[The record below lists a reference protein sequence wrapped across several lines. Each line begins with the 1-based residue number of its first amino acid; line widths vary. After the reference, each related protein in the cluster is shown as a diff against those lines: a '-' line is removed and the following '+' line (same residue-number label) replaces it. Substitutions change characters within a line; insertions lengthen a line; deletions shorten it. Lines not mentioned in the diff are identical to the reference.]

1 MKHHPSRLSAA
12 HQQRGA
18 AALVVTTLLFFVMVL
33 VTLFVNRN
41 LVFEQRASANQY
53 RATQAFE
60 AAEAGAEWA
69 LAQLNN
75 AQRIGP
81 DCLPTADS
89 SATSFRSRT
98 LNQSSAAFAPR
109 TWNNAGVATALQPTC
124 VRSAAGWNCNCP
136 TNGAPV
142 VSAPEGDGPFPAFSV
157 QFAAGDKPG
166 TLRVSATGCT
176 SLAGVCLPGSS
187 SNVDATARID
197 LTVGLLAGLRT
208 PPAAALTTRGNI
220 DADGAAFGAHNAD
233 PATGLALHAG
243 TGIAASNARLTTAAG
258 APLASAQQSHD
269 AGLAALSTDRLF
281 ASYFG
286 LDKRRWKAQPAVQH
300 VVCGSDCGA
309 AITAAADSTNGS
321 TLLWVEGDLTLD
333 GPVTIGSALH
343 PVVLVVDGAAR
354 IRGAVAFHGFLY
366 SGALSWN
373 DTALPGA
380 LLRGAALSET
390 DYTGNGAP
398 DLVYDNSVLATL
410 KTRSGSFTRIN
421 GGWRDF

>member
-1 MKHHPSRLSAA
+1 MKHLHHPSTGVR
-12 HQQRGA
+12 QQRGA

-69 LAQLNN
+69 LAQFNN
-75 AQRIGP
+75 PQRIGP
-81 DCLPTADS
+81 DCLPTGDG

-98 LNQSSAAFAPR
+98 LNQTGAAFAAR
-109 TWNNAGVATALQPTC
+109 TWNNAGVATPLRPTC
-124 VRSAAGWNCNCP
+124 VRSASGWNCSCP
-136 TNGAPV
+136 TNGAPAL
-142 VSAPEGDGPFPAFSV
+142 SAPEGDGPFPAFSL
-157 QFAAGDKPG
+157 QFGAGDKPG

-176 SLAGVCLPGSS
+176 SLAGECRPGSS

-197 LTVGLLAGLRT
+197 MTVGLLASLRT

-243 TGIAASNARLTTAAG
+243 AGIAASNVRLTTPAG

-269 AGLAALSTDRLF
+269 AGLATMSTDRLF

-286 LDKRRWKAQPAVQH
+286 LDKARWKGQPTVQRM
-300 VVCGSDCGA
+300 VCGSDCGA
-309 AITAAADSTNGS
+309 MIAAAVAATDGS
-321 TLLWVEGDLTLD
+321 ALLWIDGDLALD
-333 GPVTIGSALH
+333 GPVTVGSALQ
-343 PVVLVVDGAAR
+343 PVVLVVDGTAR
-354 IRGAVAFHGFLY
+354 LRGAVAFHGFLY

-373 DTALPGA
+373 DTAAPGA
-380 LLRGAALSET
+380 VLRGAALSET
-390 DYTGNGAP
+390 TYTGNGTP
-398 DLVYDNSVLATL
+398 DLVYDRGALDTL
-410 KTRSGSFTRIN
+410 KTRSGSFARIN

>member
-1 MKHHPSRLSAA
+1 MEHHHHSPTAA
-12 HQQRGA
+12 HRQRGA

-69 LAQLNN
+69 LAQLNDP
-75 AQRIGP
+75 QRIGP
-81 DCLPTADS
+81 DCLPTGDT
-89 SATSFRSRT
+89 SATSFRSRYLSPT
-98 LNQSSAAFAPR
+98 SAAFAAR
-109 TWNNAGVATALQPTC
+109 TWNNAGLATTLQPTC
-124 VRSAAGWNCNCP
+124 VRSASGWNCSCP
-136 TNGAPV
+136 VNGAPTL
-142 VSAPEGDGPFPAFSV
+142 SAPEGDGPFPAFSV

-166 TLRVSATGCT
+166 TLRVTATGCT
-176 SLAGVCLPGSS
+176 SLAGVCLAGSS

-220 DADGAAFGAHNAD
+220 DADGAALGAHNAD

-258 APLASAQQSHD
+258 APLASALLSHD
-269 AGLAALSTDRLF
+269 ASLATLSTDRFF

-286 LDKRRWKAQPAVQH
+286 LDKARWKSQAAVQRI
-300 VVCGSDCGA
+300 VCGSDCGA
-309 AITAAADSTNGS
+309 SIAAAADSTDGS
-321 TLLWVEGDLTLD
+321 ALLWVEGDLALD
-333 GPVTIGSALH
+333 GPVTIGSPLQ
-343 PVVLVVDGAAR
+343 PVVLVVSGAAR
-354 IRGAVAFHGFLY
+354 LRGAVAFHGVLY
-366 SGALSWN
+366 SSALSWS
-373 DTALPGA
+373 DTATPGA
-380 LLRGAALSET
+380 VLRGAALSET
-390 DYTGNGAP
+390 TYTGNGAP
-398 DLVYDNSVLATL
+398 DLVYDSGVLATL
-410 KTRSGSFTRIN
+410 KTRTGSFARIN

>member
-1 MKHHPSRLSAA
+1 MKHLRHSSTGAR
-12 HQQRGA
+12 QQRGA

-69 LAQLNN
+69 LAQLNDP
-75 AQRIGP
+75 QRIGP
-81 DCLPTADS
+81 DCLPTGDA
-89 SATSFRSRT
+89 SATSFRSRY
-98 LNQSSAAFAPR
+98 LSSNSAAFAAR
-109 TWNNAGVATALQPTC
+109 TWINAGLATTLQPTC
-124 VRSAAGWNCNCP
+124 VRSASGWNCSCP
-136 TNGAPV
+136 TNGAPTL
-142 VSAPEGDGPFPAFSV
+142 SAPEGDGPFPAFSV

-166 TLRVSATGCT
+166 TLRVLATGCT
-176 SLAGVCLPGSS
+176 SLAGVCLAGST

-197 LTVGLLAGLRT
+197 VTVGLLAGLRT
-208 PPAAALTTRGNI
+208 PPSAALTTRGNI

-286 LDKRRWKAQPAVQH
+286 LDKARWKSQPAVQRI
-300 VVCGSDCGA
+300 VCGSDCAA
-309 AITAAADSTNGS
+309 AIADAAAATDGS
-321 TLLWVEGDLTLD
+321 ALVWIDGDLVLD
-333 GPVTIGSALH
+333 GPVTVGSALQ
-343 PVVLVVDGAAR
+343 PVVIVVDGTAR
-354 IRGAVAFHGFLY
+354 LRGAVALHGVLY
-366 SGALSWN
+366 SAALTWN
-373 DTALPGA
+373 DTAAPGA
-380 LLRGAALSET
+380 VLRGAALSET
-390 DYTGNGAP
+390 TYTGNGAP
-398 DLVYDNSVLATL
+398 DLVYDSGVLATL
-410 KTRSGSFTRIN
+410 ATRSGSFARIN

>member
-1 MKHHPSRLSAA
+1 MKHLPHLSSSAR
-12 HQQRGA
+12 QQRGA

-75 AQRIGP
+75 PQRIGP
-81 DCLPTADS
+81 DCLPAADS
-89 SATSFRSRT
+89 TATSFRTRY
-98 LNQSSAAFAPR
+98 LNPTSAAFAAR

-124 VRSAAGWNCNCP
+124 VRSASGWSCSCP
-136 TNGAPV
+136 TNGAPAL
-142 VSAPEGDGPFPAFSV
+142 SAPEGDGPFPAFSL
-157 QFAAGDKPG
+157 QFGAGDKPG
-166 TLRVSATGCT
+166 TPRVLATGCT
-176 SLAGVCLPGSS
+176 SLAAECLAGST
-187 SNVDATARID
+187 SNADATARID

-233 PATGLALHAG
+233 PATGMALHAG
-243 TGIAASNARLTTAAG
+243 AGIAASNARLTTAAG

-269 AGLAALSTDRLF
+269 AGLAALSSDRLF

-286 LDKRRWKAQPAVQH
+286 LDKARWKSQPAVQH
-300 VVCGSDCGA
+300 IVCGSDCSATIAATVA
-309 AITAAADSTNGS
+309 AIDGS
-321 TLLWVEGDLTLD
+321 ALIWVDGDLALD
-333 GPVTIGSALH
+333 GPVTVGSPEH
-343 PVVLVVDGAAR
+343 PVVLVVDGTAR
-354 IRGAVAFHGFLY
+354 LRGAVAFHGLLY
-366 SGALSWN
+366 SSALSWN
-373 DTALPGA
+373 DTAAPGA
-380 LLRGAALSET
+380 VLRGAALSET
-390 DYTGNGAP
+390 TYTGNGAP
-398 DLVYDNSVLATL
+398 DLVYDSGVLTTL
-410 KTRSGSFTRIN
+410 KTRSGSFARIN

>member
-1 MKHHPSRLSAA
+1 MKHLHHLSTGAR
-12 HQQRGA
+12 QQRGA

-69 LAQLNN
+69 LAQLNDP
-75 AQRIGP
+75 QRIGP
-81 DCLPTADS
+81 DCLPAADS

-98 LNQSSAAFAPR
+98 LKQSGAAFAAR
-109 TWNNAGVATALQPTC
+109 TWNNAGVATPLRPTC
-124 VRSAAGWNCNCP
+124 VRSASGWNCSCP
-136 TNGAPV
+136 TNGAPTL
-142 VSAPEGDGPFPAFSV
+142 SAPEGDGPFPAFGV
-157 QFAAGDKPG
+157 EFAAGDKPG
-166 TLRVSATGCT
+166 TLRVTATGCT

-197 LTVGLLAGLRT
+197 VTVGLLAGLRT

-243 TGIAASNARLTTAAG
+243 TGIAAGNARLSAPAG
-258 APLASAQQSHD
+258 APAASALLSHD
-269 AGLAALSTDRLF
+269 ASLAALSTDRFF

-286 LDKRRWKAQPAVQH
+286 LDKARWKSQPAVQRI
-300 VVCGSDCGA
+300 VCGSDCGT
-309 AITAAADSTNGS
+309 AIAAAVAATDGS
-321 TLLWVEGDLTLD
+321 ALIWIDGDLALD
-333 GPVTIGSALH
+333 GPVTVGSTLQ
-343 PVVLVVDGAAR
+343 PVVIVVDGTASL
-354 IRGAVAFHGFLY
+354 RGAVAFHGLLY
-366 SGALSWN
+366 SSALSWN
-373 DTALPGA
+373 DTAAGA
-380 LLRGAALSET
+380 VLRGAALSET
-390 DYTGNGAP
+390 TYTGNGAP
-398 DLVYDNSVLATL
+398 DLVHDSGVLAKLT
-410 KTRSGSFTRIN
+410 TRSGSFARIN

>member
-1 MKHHPSRLSAA
+1 MKHLHPSTGAR
-12 HQQRGA
+12 QQRGA

-75 AQRIGP
+75 PQRIGP
-81 DCLPTADS
+81 DCLPTGDS
-89 SATSFRSRT
+89 GATTFRSRT
-98 LNQSSAAFAPR
+98 LNQSGAAFAAR

-124 VRSAAGWNCNCP
+124 VRSASGWNCSCP
-136 TNGAPV
+136 ANGAPTL
-142 VSAPEGDGPFPAFSV
+142 SAPEGDGPFPAFSL

-166 TLRVSATGCT
+166 TLRLSATGCT
-176 SLAGVCLPGSS
+176 SLAGVCLAGSTA
-187 SNVDATARID
+187 NADATARID
-197 LTVGLLAGLRT
+197 LSVGLLAGLRT

-243 TGIAASNARLTTAAG
+243 AGIAASNARLTTPAG

-269 AGLAALSTDRLF
+269 AGLATMSTDRLF

-286 LDKRRWKAQPAVQH
+286 LDKARWKSQPRVQRI
-300 VVCGSDCGA
+300 VCGSDCGA
-309 AITAAADSTNGS
+309 MIAAAVAATDGS
-321 TLLWVEGDLTLD
+321 ALIWIDGDLALD
-333 GPVTIGSALH
+333 GPVTVGSVEH
-343 PVVLVVDGAAR
+343 PAVIVVDGTAR
-354 IRGAVAFHGFLY
+354 LRGAVGFHGLLY
-366 SGALSWN
+366 GSALSWN
-373 DTALPGA
+373 DTAPGA
-380 LLRGAALSET
+380 ALRGAALSET
-390 DYTGNGAP
+390 TYTGNGTP
-398 DLVYDNSVLATL
+398 DLVYDSGALHTL
-410 KTRSGSFTRIN
+410 KTRSGGLARIN